1 MMRTDRTIPHT
12 DNVPEIYCALAAV
25 FNNEADTAKIINE
38 LYAAEINCITVHQPK
53 AEPTTII
60 EVAVVRAEKLW
71 SIDEALSKLFLQ
83 IDKSLIELRE
93 IVQNNKGQ
101 ILVDIAFYQYGTYPT
116 LYFGGDNMTKIHLL
130 GANISID
137 PF

>member
-1 MMRTDRTIPHT
+1 MTRTNHTIPHT
-12 DNVPEIYCALAAV
+12 DKIPEIYCALAAV
-25 FNNEADTAKIINE
+25 FNNEANTTQIINE
-38 LYAAEINCITVHQPK
+38 LSAAEISCIAVHQPK
-53 AEPTTII
+53 AEPTTIF

-83 IDKSLIELRE
+83 IDKSLIELRG
-93 IVQNNKGQ
+93 IVRKNKGQ

-116 LYFGGDNMTKIHLL
+116 LYFGGDNMTKIHFLD
-130 GANISID
+130 ANISID